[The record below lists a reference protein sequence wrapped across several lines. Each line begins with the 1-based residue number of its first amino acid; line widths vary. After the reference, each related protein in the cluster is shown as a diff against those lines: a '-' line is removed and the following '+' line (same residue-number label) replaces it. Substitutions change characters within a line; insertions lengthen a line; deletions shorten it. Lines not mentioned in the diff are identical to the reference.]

1 MAKKKT
7 KSRNKT
13 KTKPKKKS
21 TTLSLRLTPEI
32 KAVARRIAGRGRRSL
47 NGLVEFLIKKE
58 AERIEKK
65 TRPRTKAKR

>member
-7 KSRNKT
+7 KSKNKT

-21 TTLSLRLTPEI
+21 ATLSLRITPEI
-32 KAVARRIAGRGRRSL
+32 KAVASRLAGRGRRSL

-58 AERIEKK
+58 AQRLADKE
-65 TRPRTKAKR
+65 RPRNAKS